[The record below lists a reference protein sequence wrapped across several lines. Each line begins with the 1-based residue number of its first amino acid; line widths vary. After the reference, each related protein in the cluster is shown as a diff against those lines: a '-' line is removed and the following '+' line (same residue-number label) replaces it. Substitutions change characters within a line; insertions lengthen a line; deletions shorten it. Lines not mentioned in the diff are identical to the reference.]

1 MLKKSLLI
9 AALSVASVAQAADG
23 YYFGIQYGKVSMK
36 NIYETQSGNYD
47 TFGGSLG
54 YQITD
59 MFGVE
64 VRGQIGS
71 RADSF
76 VEEDSGA
83 LVSVKLENNVALV
96 GTLTA
101 PIYGGFSLVS
111 HAGVA
116 SSSYYARTASAGD
129 DVSESGLTYGVAGV
143 YNFTD
148 KFAVTLEASVL
159 PKIEEDGLEND
170 VNAFGLGIKYSF

>member
-9 AALSVASVAQAADG
+9 AALSVASVAQAAEG
-23 YYFGIQYGKVSMK
+23 YYFGVQYGKVSLQ
-36 NIYETQSGNYD
+36 NVYETQSGNFD
-47 TFGGSLG
+47 TLGGSFG
-54 YQITD
+54 YQIND

-76 VEEDSGA
+76 RDEDDT
-83 LVSVKLENNVALV
+83 LISVKLENNVALV

-111 HAGVA
+111 HAGIA
-116 SSSYYARTASAGD
+116 SSSYYARTSAAGED
-129 DVSESGLTYGVAGV
+129 ISETGLTYGVAGV

-159 PKIEEDGLEND
+159 PKVKEDGLEND

>member
-9 AALSVASVAQAADG
+9 AALSVASVAQAAEG
-23 YYFGIQYGKVSMK
+23 YYMGVQYGKVSLQ
-36 NIYETQSGNYD
+36 NVYETQSGNFD
-47 TFGGSLG
+47 TLGASFG
-54 YQITD
+54 YQMTD

-71 RADSF
+71 RADAF
-76 VEEDSGA
+76 RDDDDM
-83 LVSVKLENNVALV
+83 LISVKLENNVALV
-96 GTLTA
+96 GTLSA

-116 SSSYYARTASAGD
+116 SSSYYARVPGAGESI
-129 DVSESGLTYGVAGV
+129 SETGLTYGVAGV

-159 PKIEEDGLEND
+159 PKVKDDGFEHD
-170 VNAFGLGIKYSF
+170 ANAFGLGIKYSF

>member
-9 AALSVASVAQAADG
+9 AALSVASVAQAAEG
-23 YYFGIQYGKVSMK
+23 YYVGVQYGKVALQ
-36 NIYETQSGNYD
+36 NVYETQSANFD
-47 TFGGSLG
+47 TLGGSFG
-54 YQITD
+54 YQIND

-76 VEEDSGA
+76 RDEDDV
-83 LVSVKLENNVALV
+83 LISVKLENNVALV
-96 GTLTA
+96 GTLSA

-116 SSSYYARTASAGD
+116 SSSYYARTSAGGD
-129 DVSESGLTYGVAGV
+129 DVSETGLTYGVAGV

-148 KFAVTLEASVL
+148 KLAVSLEASVL
-159 PKIEEDGLEND
+159 PKVEEDGLEND
-170 VNAFGLGIKYSF
+170 VNSFGLGIKYSF

>member
-9 AALSVASVAQAADG
+9 AALSVASVAQAAEG
-23 YYFGIQYGKVSMK
+23 YYFGVQYGKVALQ
-36 NIYETQSGNYD
+36 NVYETQSGNFD
-47 TFGGSLG
+47 TLGGSFG
-54 YQITD
+54 YQIDD

-76 VEEDSGA
+76 RDEDDT
-83 LVSVKLENNVALV
+83 LISVKLENNVALV

-116 SSSYYARTASAGD
+116 SSSYYARTSAAGD
-129 DVSESGLTYGVAGV
+129 DVSETGLTYGVAGV
-143 YNFTD
+143 YNFTE

-159 PKIEEDGLEND
+159 PKVEEDGFEND

>member
-9 AALSVASVAQAADG
+9 AALSVASVAQAAEG
-23 YYFGIQYGKVSMK
+23 YYFGVQYGKVALQ
-36 NIYETQSGNYD
+36 NVYETQSGNFD
-47 TFGGSLG
+47 TLGGSFG
-54 YQITD
+54 YQIDD

-76 VEEDSGA
+76 RDEDDT
-83 LVSVKLENNVALV
+83 LISVKLENNVALV
-96 GTLTA
+96 GTLSA
-101 PIYGGFSLVS
+101 PVYGGFSVVT

-116 SSSYYARTASAGD
+116 SSSYYARTSAAGD
-129 DVSESGLTYGVAGV
+129 EISETGLTYGVAGV
-143 YNFTD
+143 YNFTE

-159 PKIEEDGLEND
+159 PKVEEDGFEND

>member
-9 AALSVASVAQAADG
+9 AALSVTSVAQAAEG
-23 YYFGIQYGKVSMK
+23 YYFGVQYGKVALQ
-36 NIYETQSGNYD
+36 NVYETQSGNFD
-47 TFGGSLG
+47 TLGGSFG

-76 VEEDSGA
+76 RDEDDM
-83 LVSVKLENNVALV
+83 LISVKLENNVALV
-96 GTLTA
+96 GTLST
-101 PIYGGFSLVS
+101 PIYGNFSVVS

-116 SSSYYARTASAGD
+116 SSSYYARTTAAGEEL
-129 DVSESGLTYGVAGV
+129 SETGLTYGVAGV

-148 KFAVTLEASVL
+148 KLALTLEASVL
-159 PKIEEDGLEND
+159 PEVEDDGFEHK